1 MVAMVVSTL
10 EGVPSI
16 RVAEASNPVGV
27 LPPVGV
33 VMHAGAWGREAAV
46 EDVVSTEA
54 VVTKVLVMLLLLVI
68 LFKAN
73 LAGQQVAVTLQ
84 VIEKRIGED
93 RGITTTIFTVIIEQ
107 VMGTIRCAG
116 LVRIMWEGVELFSLG
131 SEEIMMP

>member
-1 MVAMVVSTL
+1 VVARVVSILGGALSTMVA
-10 EGVPSI
+10 
-16 RVAEASNPVGV
+16 VASSLVGV
-27 LPPVGV
+27 LPPVV
-33 VMHAGAWGREAAV
+33 LAMNVGAWGKEAAE
-46 EDVVSTEA
+46 EDMASTEA

-107 VMGTIRCAG
+107 AMGTIRCAG